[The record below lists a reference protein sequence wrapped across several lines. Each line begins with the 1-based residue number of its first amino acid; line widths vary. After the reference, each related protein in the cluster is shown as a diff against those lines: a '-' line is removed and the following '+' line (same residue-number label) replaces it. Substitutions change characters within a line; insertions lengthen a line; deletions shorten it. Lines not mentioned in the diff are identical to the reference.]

1 MESAS
6 RSTSTPTTTRLSGDA
21 ALVLGLAA
29 TAMPFSHS
37 AEDQSESW
45 LRTLRLH
52 GGVGKALAGL
62 GMSEEQLIARAV
74 PARQCTGTPV
84 PDGDVVERVA
94 RSAVEFTVARGGQT
108 TGTAD
113 LFFAL
118 LRHLRAHDG
127 PRAVHA
133 RHHPF
138 PGLRGPC
145 GRQPAELAGLA
156 RGRALA

>member
-74 PARQCTGTPV
+74 PARLCTGTPV

-94 RSAVEFTVARGGQT
+94 RSAAEFTVARGGQT

-118 LRHLRAHDG
+118 LDIY
-127 PRAVHA
+127 
-133 RHHPF
+133 
-138 PGLRGPC
+138 
-145 GRQPAELAGLA
+145 GRTMD
-156 RGRALA
+156 RALFMHGITRSQVFEALVAANRPS